1 MGAKAAPHGP
11 ADRVE
16 EEGASPL
23 SLARAVEEEGEES
36 GNSEFSWNS
45 GFLPNWKIKGMCF
58 WTFLLAIQREF

>member
-16 EEGASPL
+16 EEGAPPL

-36 GNSEFSWNS
+36 GDSEFPWNS
-45 GFLPNWKIKGMCF
+45 GFLPSEK
-58 WTFLLAIQREF
+58 